1 MRMNQETKLLFAIEH
16 ILHLED
22 LIEGNE
28 WEQHLKGSLLEFKFE
43 IERQLRNE
51 RARKSKKTKAN

>member
-16 ILHLED
+16 VLHLED

-28 WEQHLKGSLLEFKFE
+28 WEQHLRGALSTLEFEFK
-43 IERQLRNE
+43 RQLELE
-51 RARKSKKTKAN
+51 RDRKHIR

>member
-43 IERQLRNE
+43 IERQLHNE

>member
-1 MRMNQETKLLFAIEH
+1 MRMNQETKLLLAIEH
-16 ILHLED
+16 VLHLED

>member
-43 IERQLRNE
+43 IERQLHNE
-51 RARKSKKTKAN
+51 RARKSKKIKAN

>member
-28 WEQHLKGSLLEFKFE
+28 WEQHLKGLLLEFKFE
-43 IERQLRNE
+43 IERQLHNE